1 MRKRCYLL
9 RCTAIILLDY
19 LAVGKNF
26 PEKIEKIVSGVA
38 DGCVQSNCALV
49 GGETAEMPG
58 FYPID
63 EYDLAGFCVGMVDRE
78 KVIDG
83 SSMEEGDAIIG
94 IQSSGVHSNGFFFG
108 KESI

>member
-1 MRKRCYLL
+1 MMLF
-9 RCTAIILLDY
+9 A
-19 LAVGKNF
+19 AVHSHCSFRLFGSRKNF

-83 SSMEEGDAIIG
+83 STHGRRRRNYWYSIFRCTFQRI
-94 IQSSGVHSNGFFFG
+94 FFG
-108 KESI
+108 EKSI

>member
-1 MRKRCYLL
+1 ML
-9 RCTAIILLDY
+9 
-19 LAVGKNF
+19 
-26 PEKIEKIVSGVA
+26 
-38 DGCVQSNCALV
+38 QSNCALV

-94 IQSSGVHSNGFFFG
+94 IQSSVYIPTDFLW
-108 KESI
+108 